1 MWYNKAAIFGA
12 AGIQGAMPASLRHQ
26 AGGRRADD
34 EHRPLQFSS
43 WHNTY
48 KNRAGPFGVGVCPV
62 VFLMDGS
69 LRRVQRTHG
78 FLGVFHQV
86 QQACRVAGVVLG
98 QALGA

>member
-1 MWYNKAAIFGA
+1 M
-12 AGIQGAMPASLRHQ
+12 
-26 AGGRRADD
+26 
-34 EHRPLQFSS
+34 HRPAKCC
-43 WHNTY
+43 HTG
-48 KNRAGPFGVGVCPV
+48 GPMTSIGPYNFLPDIIHTKTGQALLVLGVCPV